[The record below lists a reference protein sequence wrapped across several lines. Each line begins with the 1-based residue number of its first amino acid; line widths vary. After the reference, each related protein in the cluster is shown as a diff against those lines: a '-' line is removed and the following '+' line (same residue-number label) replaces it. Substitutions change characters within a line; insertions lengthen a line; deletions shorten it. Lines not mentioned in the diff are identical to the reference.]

1 MRYPS
6 RLVIALS
13 MMVVAATVAP
23 LHARAQNSESLA
35 PGRAVFPSPAPAAP
49 APSATA
55 PTPAAAPAPVPAAAS
70 PAPTPPAAPEAA
82 PATAITEG
90 EASLSG
96 ESEPGAK
103 RGAKPAPSKTSA
115 GVGEDRD
122 TGFGGPAQV
131 NHKLQTGLWL
141 MPGSG
146 YRLIVPY
153 KEGQTC
159 GDSSGAQG
167 KRVCA
172 HSVPAFLDFQL
183 SFGVAAR
190 ADVILDLRFG
200 LQQDP
205 AVPGSHQFAIAP
217 GLRFWLDQDVS
228 LKFFTTLQFVY
239 DYTNFSNSQGQG
251 ISNSDVGV
259 RNANGLMYDPIRNV
273 GFFVQFGETI
283 GFMRW
288 FRIDLDVGI
297 GAQIRFP

>member
-1 MRYPS
+1 MRYLS

-13 MMVVAATVAP
+13 MMVVVSAVAP
-23 LHARAQNSESLA
+23 HPARAKNSESLA
-35 PGRAVFPSPAPAAP
+35 PAPAVFPPAAP
-49 APSATA
+49 PAVAPVA
-55 PTPAAAPAPVPAAAS
+55 PVTSPEPAPAPVVAPDA
-70 PAPTPPAAPEAA
+70 APTVAPETA
-82 PATAITEG
+82 PSSASDG
-90 EASLSG
+90 EASPTG
-96 ESEPGAK
+96 ENEPRAK
-103 RGAKPAPSKTSA
+103 RRAKAAQPKPAETAPD
-115 GVGEDRD
+115 DRD
-122 TGFGGPAQV
+122 TRLGGPAQA
-131 NHKLQTGLWL
+131 NHKYQTGLWV
-141 MPGSG
+141 MPGTG

-153 KEGQTC
+153 KENQTC

-183 SFGVAAR
+183 SFGVVAR
-190 ADVILDLRFG
+190 LDLILDVRFG

-251 ISNSDVGV
+251 ISSSDVGV

-288 FRIDLDVGI
+288 FRIDLDVGL